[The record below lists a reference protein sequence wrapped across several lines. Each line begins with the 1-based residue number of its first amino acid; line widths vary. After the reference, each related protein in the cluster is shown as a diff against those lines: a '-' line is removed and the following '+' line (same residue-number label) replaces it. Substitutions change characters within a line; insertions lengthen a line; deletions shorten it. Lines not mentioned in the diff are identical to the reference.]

1 MNSLTKVAAFLRE
14 YHLEEYA
21 RGAHIEGFDDL
32 IDLVESSDAEVAT
45 LCKTLDMKPGHMKK
59 FQRLL
64 GQMRRFS
71 PTPPGSAAPNSR
83 SPRKAIN
90 NDFVAEEFSEGDGG
104 VPMSNDDGKLSMS
117 TPADKNCQSKP
128 FGICVLIIFLR
139 LRKKL

>member
-45 LCKTLDMKPGHMKK
+45 LCKTLDMKPGHIKK

-64 GQMRRFS
+64 WGKCG
-71 PTPPGSAAPNSR
+71 GSVQHHREVRHRTAAALARPSTTTLWQRNFLR
-83 SPRKAIN
+83 AM
-90 NDFVAEEFSEGDGG
+90 EEFPC
-104 VPMSNDDGKLSMS
+104 PMTMANF
-117 TPADKNCQSKP
+117 PC
-128 FGICVLIIFLR
+128 R
-139 LRKKL
+139 